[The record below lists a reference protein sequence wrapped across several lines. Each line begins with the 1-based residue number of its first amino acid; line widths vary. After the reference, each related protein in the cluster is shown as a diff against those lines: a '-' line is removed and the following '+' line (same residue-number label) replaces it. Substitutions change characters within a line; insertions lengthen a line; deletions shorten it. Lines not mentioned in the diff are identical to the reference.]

1 MSSVRIRD
9 LFQIRLDVAFIV
21 LPLHKKLN
29 LRVKSVFSGVVA
41 KLLLIEVLK
50 GSTQLLKSLAR
61 MVFVAILTRG
71 TKVLG
76 V

>member
-1 MSSVRIRD
+1 MSPSLCYHCTKSFD
-9 LFQIRLDVAFIV
+9 
-21 LPLHKKLN
+21 
-29 LRVKSVFSGVVA
+29 LRVKRVFRVL
-41 KLLLIEVLK
+41 LLLIEVLK

>member
-1 MSSVRIRD
+1 
-9 LFQIRLDVAFIV
+9 V
-21 LPLHKKLN
+21 LLQ
-29 LRVKSVFSGVVA
+29 

-71 TKVLG
+71 TKVFG

>member
-1 MSSVRIRD
+1 
-9 LFQIRLDVAFIV
+9 V
-21 LPLHKKLN
+21 LLQ
-29 LRVKSVFSGVVA
+29 

-61 MVFVAILTRG
+61 MVFEAILTRG